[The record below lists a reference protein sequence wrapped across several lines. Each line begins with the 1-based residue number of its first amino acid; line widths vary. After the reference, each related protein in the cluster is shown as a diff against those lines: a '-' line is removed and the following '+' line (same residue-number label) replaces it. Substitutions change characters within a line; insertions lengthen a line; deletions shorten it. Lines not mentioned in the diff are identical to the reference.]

1 MIIFRVNKA
10 QPAVVPMSLEVDE
23 ESTLPTMTEAIAI
36 FEKQEV
42 PVKLGPAPIEVL
54 PKNLPSAQMLSKM
67 GQKTN
72 TDMETAVPEATPQKF
87 MPPAKT
93 LADALKP
100 FILPENPSLD
110 PKPLGDA
117 IQVDGPAVVPM
128 SLEVDEES
136 TLPTMT
142 EAIAIFEK
150 QEVPV
155 KLGPAPIEVLP
166 KNLPSAQMLSKMGQK
181 TNTDMET
188 AVPEATPQKFM
199 PPAKTIADALK
210 PFILPENPSLDP
222 KPLGDAIQVEGLAV
236 VPMSLE
242 VDEESTLPTMTE
254 AIAIFEKQE
263 VPVKLGPAPIEVL
276 PKNLPSAQMLSKM
289 EPKTKTDMETVV
301 PEPTQQK
308 MMPPAKTLAD
318 ALKPFILPE
327 KPFLEPEMLGDA
339 IDIDGPIQD
348 VSLGQRTDRD
358 KGLDSHRIV
367 PGEELNYRRY
377 GNGCSIMF

>member
-10 QPAVVPMSLEVDE
+10 QPAVVPMEDDKE
-23 ESTLPTMTEAIAI
+23 NTLPTMTEAIAI

-54 PKNLPSAQMLSKM
+54 PKNLPSAQMLSKI
-67 GQKTN
+67 KTN
-72 TDMETAVPEATPQKF
+72 TDRETAVPETIPQKL

-100 FILPENPSLD
+100 FILPEKPFLE
-110 PKPLGDA
+110 PKLLGDA

-166 KNLPSAQMLSKMGQK
+166 KNLPSAQILSKMEPKAK
-181 TNTDMET
+181 TDREH
-188 AVPEATPQKFM
+188 AVPEATPQK
-199 PPAKTIADALK
+199 L
-210 PFILPENPSLDP
+210 
-222 KPLGDAIQVEGLAV
+222 
-236 VPMSLE
+236 
-242 VDEESTLPTMTE
+242 
-254 AIAIFEKQE
+254 
-263 VPVKLGPAPIEVL
+263 
-276 PKNLPSAQMLSKM
+276 
-289 EPKTKTDMETVV
+289 
-301 PEPTQQK
+301 
-308 MMPPAKTLAD
+308 MPPAKTLAD

-327 KPFLEPEMLGDA
+327 KPYLEPKLLGDA
-339 IDIDGPIQD
+339 IQVDGPIHD
-348 VSLGQRTDRD
+348 VSFGQRTDRD
-358 KGLDSHRIV
+358 KGLGPHRIV
-367 PGEELNYRRY
+367 PGEELNYSRY